1 MFSTAGNKSSL
12 ERRLKD
18 LEKEAKLVQG
28 DIKALSRA
36 LKKPEELA
44 AVPRLKSVAQ
54 EFVKPPSRRDP
65 ILSRLRPEPSEEPPE
80 PPEPEEPAQ
89 QPAEEDLFSWAPRNV
104 GRPEF
109 PETGREA
116 DIQGP
121 QPRQAVSGDKRFAN
135 YFTSG
140 TFITPRPLRTE
151 KNVQRN
157 RAIAMIIL
165 LILVGLWVFS
175 LWFWR

>member
-12 ERRLKD
+12 ERRLKE

-28 DIKALSRA
+28 DIRSLSRA
-36 LKKPEELA
+36 LKKPDEISA
-44 AVPRLKSVAQ
+44 IPRLKSVQQ
-54 EFVKPPSRRDP
+54 EYVKPPARRDP
-65 ILSRLRPEPSEEPPE
+65 ILAERRIQE
-80 PPEPEEPAQ
+80 PEPEEAGESQ
-89 QPAEEDLFSWAPRNV
+89 EGEDLFSWTPRNAPRQDSLTPA
-104 GRPEF
+104 PE
-109 PETGREA
+109 P

-121 QPRQAVSGDKRFAN
+121 RPRQAVSGDKRFAN
-135 YFTSG
+135 YFSSG

-157 RAIAMIIL
+157 RAVGMIIL
-165 LILVGLWVFS
+165 LILVSLWVFS

>member
-12 ERRLKD
+12 ERRLKE

-28 DIKALSRA
+28 DIKSLSRA
-36 LKKPEELA
+36 LKKPDEISA
-44 AVPRLKSVAQ
+44 IPRLKSIQ
-54 EFVKPPSRRDP
+54 PEYVKPPSRRDP
-65 ILSRLRPEPSEEPPE
+65 ISAERRIEE
-80 PPEPEEPAQ
+80 PEPEEAVESQ
-89 QPAEEDLFSWAPRNV
+89 EEDLFSWTPRNAPRQESLV
-104 GRPEF
+104 PEQ
-109 PETGREA
+109 ES

-121 QPRQAVSGDKRFAN
+121 RPRQAVSGDKRFAN

-157 RAIAMIIL
+157 RAVGMIIL
-165 LILVGLWVFS
+165 LVLVSLWVFS